1 MTKLEAI
8 RIMLE
13 IVTECDKQDIEGGGC
28 KTCPF
33 GHGTG
38 CMASEGSRSYGDVR
52 LRSEALRKIRLFR
65 VRV

>member
-13 IVTECDKQDIEGGGC
+13 IVTECDKHDSEGNSC

-33 GHGTG
+33 GSDEGS
-38 CMASEGSRSYGDVR
+38 CMASAGNCIPHDWDIKDK
-52 LRSEALRKIRLFR
+52 LRGI
-65 VRV
+65 

>member
-13 IVTECDKQDIEGGGC
+13 IVTECEKHDTDGGGC

-33 GHGTG
+33 GHENSCLVSAGNDIPQ
-38 CMASEGSRSYGDVR
+38 YWQIKDK
-52 LRSEALRKIRLFR
+52 LREI
-65 VRV
+65 

>member
-13 IVTECDKQDIEGGGC
+13 IVTECDKYDSEGNSC

-33 GHGTG
+33 GSDEGS
-38 CMASEGSRSYGDVR
+38 CMVSEGNDIPHNWQIKDK
-52 LRSEALRKIRLFR
+52 LREI
-65 VRV
+65 

>member
-13 IVTECDKQDIEGGGC
+13 IVTECDKTDAEGGGC

-33 GHGTG
+33 GHENE
-38 CMASEGSRSYGDVR
+38 CLASAGNDIPHDWNIKDK
-52 LRSEALRKIRLFR
+52 LREI
-65 VRV
+65 